1 MTRIG
6 FVGLG
11 SMGLPMAKVLAAKGF
26 AVAGYDIRPGAAQEL
41 AAAGGKAADSVGD
54 ALAGAELAILM
65 VVNAAQ
71 AESVLFDSN
80 AIARLA
86 PGAVVAVMAT
96 CPPAKALALASRVR
110 AAGFGFIDAP
120 VSGGVVGAT

>member
-26 AVAGYDIRPGAAQEL
+26 AVAGFDLRAAATQEL
-41 AAAGGKAADSVGD
+41 ALAGGKAADSVGD
-54 ALAGAELAILM
+54 ALAGADIAILM
-65 VVNAAQ
+65 VVNASQ

-86 PGAVVAVMAT
+86 PGAVAIT
-96 CPPAKALALASRVR
+96 CTFQPSVWPGSSVLAAS
-110 AAGFGFIDAP
+110 
-120 VSGGVVGAT
+120 

>member
-26 AVAGYDIRPGAAQEL
+26 AVTGFDLRAAAMQEL

-54 ALAGAELAILM
+54 ALAGAEVAIPML
-65 VVNAAQ
+65 VNAAQ
-71 AESVLFDSN
+71 A
-80 AIARLA
+80 
-86 PGAVVAVMAT
+86 
-96 CPPAKALALASRVR
+96 
-110 AAGFGFIDAP
+110 
-120 VSGGVVGAT
+120 